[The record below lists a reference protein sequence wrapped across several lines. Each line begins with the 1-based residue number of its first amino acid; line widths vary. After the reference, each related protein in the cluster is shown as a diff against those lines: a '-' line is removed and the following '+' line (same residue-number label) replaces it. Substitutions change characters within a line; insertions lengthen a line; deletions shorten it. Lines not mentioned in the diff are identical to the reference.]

1 MGLSPEL
8 VADVG
13 EQHAPDRIFEM
24 DCVEVDARDIAARD
38 IASDKAAAHTITLA
52 NALPQRRR

>member
-1 MGLSPEL
+1 
-8 VADVG
+8 
-13 EQHAPDRIFEM
+13 M